1 MNSPEPSD
9 RLDNKCSDIVPRTM
23 RPLRRLERLVR
34 SIILGSLQRL
44 QRRASSTGVQTAPS
58 PQRTLDIFKG
68 EWASVLPPPFSDLEA
83 GPVPLFTDNRLEWAA
98 EHLGPFRDKTV
109 LELGPLEGGH
119 SWMMA
124 NMGAASGTA
133 VEANIRAFLKCLI
146 VKDLLNT
153 PRTRFLCGDFIA
165 YLEEQQP
172 RYDIVVASGVLY
184 HMRDPVHLI
193 DLITRTADR
202 VYLWTHYFD
211 PEECG
216 AVGSARF
223 PSATETESHGFKH
236 TLYVTTP
243 ASSSTREIL
252 WRRHDFHQLASHAA
266 RSIGALRHFGF
277 QQIETA
283 FEQRD
288 HQAGPAFA
296 VVGLGGSRF

>member
-1 MNSPEPSD
+1 
-9 RLDNKCSDIVPRTM
+9 M

-34 SIILGSLQRL
+34 SIIPRKPPAPGVTSILDWY
-44 QRRASSTGVQTAPS
+44 VQTAPS

-83 GPVPLFTDNRLEWAA
+83 GPVPLFADNRLEWAA
-98 EHLGPFRDKTV
+98 EQLGAFRDKTV

-124 NMGAASGTA
+124 NMGAASVTG
-133 VEANIRAFLKCLI
+133 VEANIRAFLKCLV
-146 VKDLLNT
+146 VKEMLNT

-172 RYDIVVASGVLY
+172 RYDIVLASGVLY
-184 HMRDPVHLI
+184 HMRDPVHLL
-193 DLITRTADR
+193 DLINRTADR
-202 VYLWTHYFD
+202 VYLWTHYYD
-211 PEECG
+211 PEVCG

-236 TLYVTTP
+236 TLYRHEYLHLLQNEKFCGGGTTYTNWL
-243 ASSSTREIL
+243 TRSEI
-252 WRRHDFHQLASHAA
+252 
-266 RSIGALRHFGF
+266 IGALRHFGF

-296 VVGLGGSRF
+296 VVGLRK

>member
-1 MNSPEPSD
+1 
-9 RLDNKCSDIVPRTM
+9 M

-34 SIILGSLQRL
+34 SIIPRKPPAPGVTSILDWY
-44 QRRASSTGVQTAPS
+44 VQTAPS

-83 GPVPLFTDNRLEWAA
+83 GPVPLFADNRLEWAA
-98 EHLGPFRDKTV
+98 EQLGAFRDKTV

-124 NMGAASGTA
+124 NMGAASVTA
-133 VEANIRAFLKCLI
+133 VEANIRAFLKCLV
-146 VKDLLNT
+146 VKEMLNT

-172 RYDIVVASGVLY
+172 RYDIVLASGVLY
-184 HMRDPVHLI
+184 HMRDPVHLL
-193 DLITRTADR
+193 DLINRTADR
-202 VYLWTHYFD
+202 VYLWTHYYD
-211 PEECG
+211 PEVCG

-236 TLYVTTP
+236 TLYRHEYLHLLQNEKFCGGGTTYTNWL
-243 ASSSTREIL
+243 TRSEI
-252 WRRHDFHQLASHAA
+252 
-266 RSIGALRHFGF
+266 IGALRHFGF

-296 VVGLGGSRF
+296 VVGLRK